1 MISFT
6 GLSTA
11 ITRDRLEA
19 VRASAAILRDVTT
32 PLETLRS
39 QRTAA
44 QEAVTAARR
53 ALSAAIDGCIYSEYI
68 YQPLYLEDY

>member
-1 MISFT
+1 MS
-6 GLSTA
+6 
-11 ITRDRLEA
+11 DD
-19 VRASAAILRDVTT
+19 AILRDVTT